1 MNRRYFLQSLTLA
14 ASASPLFLRGDILT
28 RFFQPQDEDE
38 SLCKKKFELAISKGW
53 NKLPINEIIVHVGT
67 TFLGTP
73 YAENV
78 LESLGEEHLVVNM
91 RALDCVTFYEN
102 ALVIARCVKKNKMT
116 FDDYKSE
123 LQFVRYRSGVIK
135 GYASRLHYTSD
146 YFYDNEK
153 KGVWKLVAKEFGG
166 VPFVKELDF
175 MSTHPESYKQIR
187 ENEEIREQ
195 IEEIEEEISKRTM
208 YYIPKNH
215 VARISDQILDGDI
228 LGITTSIDGIDT
240 SHTGIAVRQNGRLH
254 LMHAPLTGKKVQISE
269 KVLSEYLAFNKRQ
282 TGIMVARPLE
292 PV

>member
-1 MNRRYFLQSLTLA
+1 MNRRYFLQSLTFA
-14 ASASPLFLRGDILT
+14 AGASPLFLSGDILT
-28 RFFQPQDEDE
+28 RFFQLQNEDQ
-38 SLCKKKFELAISKGW
+38 SLCNKKFDLAVSQGW
-53 NKLPINEIIVHVGT
+53 EKLPINEIIVHVGK
-67 TFLGTP
+67 TFLGAP

-78 LESLGEEHLVVNM
+78 LEAPGEEHLVVNM

-123 LQFVRYRSGVIK
+123 LQFIRYRGGVIK

-146 YFYDNEK
+146 YLYDNEK
-153 KGVWKLVAKEFGG
+153 KGVWKLVAKELGG
-166 VPFVKELDF
+166 IPFVKELDF
-175 MSTHPESYKQIR
+175 MSTHPRSYKQIH
-187 ENEEIREQ
+187 ENEGVREQ

-240 SHTGIAVRQNGRLH
+240 SHTGIAVRQNGKLH
-254 LMHAPLTGKKVQISE
+254 LMHAPLAGREVQISE